1 MQRYVIERLLLVIPT
16 ILGVTML
23 LFLVMR
29 VFLPADA
36 VDLMLAQADRVQDPE
51 LRKQLEK
58 EYGLTGSVAK
68 QYVIWLGELVQG
80 DLGTSLHTR
89 RPVIDELK
97 KRMPVT
103 AELGFLA
110 LMISMAISIPVGVIS
125 AIRQDTWLDYLLRGA
140 AILILAI
147 PGFWLAL
154 LIITYG
160 ARWFGWAPPV
170 SYTSP
175 FENLSN
181 NVRMMW
187 LPALILGV
195 NLTGGVMRFTRTTL
209 LEVLRQDY
217 IRTAWAKGLR
227 ERTVITRH
235 ALRNSLIPVVTIL
248 GLELP
253 LLIGG
258 AVIIETVFNLPG
270 VGRYVVDSFNTLDYP
285 IAQGVTLLLALAV
298 IFANLAVD
306 LTYAYLDPR
315 IRYR

>member
-1 MQRYVIERLLLVIPT
+1 MQAYVLQRLILLIPT
-16 ILGVTML
+16 VLGVTLL
-23 LFLVMR
+23 LFLVTR
-29 VFLPADA
+29 VFLPSDV
-36 VDLMLAQADRVQDPE
+36 VDLMLAQADRVGDPQ
-51 LRKQLEK
+51 LRKELEQ
-58 EYGLTGSVAK
+58 EYGLNSSVAQ
-68 QYVIWLGELVQG
+68 QYAKWVGQLARG
-80 DLGTSLHTR
+80 DLGTSIHTR

-97 KRMPVT
+97 ARIPVT
-103 AELGFLA
+103 AELGFFA
-110 LMISMAISIPVGVIS
+110 LVISLCISIPVGIIS
-125 AIRQDTWLDYLLRGA
+125 AIRQDRFIDYLLRGT

-154 LIITYG
+154 LIITFG

-170 SYTSP
+170 SYTAP
-175 FENLSN
+175 WQNLAN
-181 NVRMMW
+181 NLKILA

-195 NLTGGVMRFTRTTL
+195 NLTGGVMRFTRTAL

-227 ERTVITRH
+227 ERTVVTRH
-235 ALRNSLIPVVTIL
+235 ALKNAMIPVVTII

-270 VGRYVVDSFNTLDYP
+270 VGRYVVDSFNNLDYP
-285 IAQGVTLLLALAV
+285 IAQGVTLLLAIAV
-298 IFANLAVD
+298 VLANLCVD
-306 LTYAYLDPR
+306 LTYAVLDPR

>member
-1 MQRYVIERLLLVIPT
+1 MQRYLAERLLLTIPT

-29 VFLPADA
+29 VLLPADV
-36 VDLMLAQADRVQDPE
+36 VDLLLAQADRVGDAQ
-51 LRKQLEK
+51 LRRELEK
-58 EYGLTGSVAK
+58 EYGMSGSVPQ
-68 QYVIWLGELVQG
+68 QYVKWIGEVVRG
-80 DLGTSLHTR
+80 DLGESLHTR
-89 RPVIDELK
+89 RPVTDELS

-103 AELGFLA
+103 VQLGSMALLIS
-110 LMISMAISIPVGVIS
+110 LMIAVPVGVLS
-125 AIRQDTWLDYLLRGA
+125 AVRQDQWTDYVLRGG
-140 AILILAI
+140 AILVLAV
-147 PGFWLAL
+147 PGFWVAL

-175 FENLSN
+175 LQDPLN
-181 NVRMMW
+181 NIKIML
-187 LPALILGV
+187 LPAVILGI

-227 ERTVITRH
+227 ERNVVLRH
-235 ALRNSLIPVVTIL
+235 ALKNALIPVVTII

-258 AVIIETVFNLPG
+258 AVITETVFNLPG
-270 VGRYVVDSFNTLDYP
+270 VGRYVVDSFNSLDYP
-285 IAQGVTLLLALAV
+285 IAQGVTLILAV
-298 IFANLAVD
+298 GVVFANLLVD

-315 IRYR
+315 IRFG

>member
-1 MQRYVIERLLLVIPT
+1 MQRYVVERLLLVIPT
-16 ILGVTML
+16 VLGVTML

-29 VFLPADA
+29 VFLPADV
-36 VDLMLAQADRVQDPE
+36 VDLMLAQADRVRDPE
-51 LRKQLEK
+51 LRQQLEE
-58 EYGLTGSVAK
+58 EYGLDRSIAV
-68 QYVIWLGELVQG
+68 QYVSWLGDLAQG
-80 DLGTSLHTR
+80 DLGNSLHTR
-89 RPVIDELK
+89 RPVTDELQ
-97 KRMPVT
+97 KRLPVT

-110 LMISMAISIPVGVIS
+110 LVISMVIALPVGVIA
-125 AIRQDTWLDYLLRGA
+125 AIRQDTPIDYLLRGT
-140 AILILAI
+140 AILILAV

-154 LIITYG
+154 LVITYG

-175 FENLSN
+175 IEDLGNNLK
-181 NVRMMW
+181 MMW
-187 LPALILGV
+187 LPALILGI

-227 ERTVITRH
+227 ERTVVTRH
-235 ALRNSLIPVVTIL
+235 ALRNGLIPVVTII

-258 AVIIETVFNLPG
+258 TVIIETVFNLPG
-270 VGRYVVDSFNTLDYP
+270 VGRYVVDSFNQLDYP

-306 LTYAYLDPR
+306 IAYVYLDPR